1 MAQQIINLG
10 TSANAGDGD
19 DLRSAMD
26 KTNDNFTEVYTAG
39 PVGSNITITNNSIS
53 STNTN
58 GNITLATDGTGV
70 IQIANDIVPDVNN
83 IRWIGTANNR
93 PRGIYVGSAGI
104 IADGPINVPD
114 FANATVR
121 DSTITTPVQ
130 GMLVVTANVY
140 QGYIGSAWTALAGSD
155 GISAVADDTSPQLGG
170 NLSLASFNIDGTG
183 SINITGAVTASA
195 NVTGAYII
203 GNGSQLTGVV
213 ASSVAAAN
221 VSGLANI
228 ATTGAYADLSG
239 TPTIPSAT
247 SNLTNDSGFI
257 DLANLS
263 VTTNAASGDGSLSY
277 DNSTGV
283 FTFTPADAGLADY
296 GDANVATFLGSNFGS
311 NTIVTTGNITANN
324 FIGEV
329 TGNVS
334 GSAATATSATTATT
348 AGTVTTAAQPNITS
362 VGTLTSVTVT
372 GNVSGGNVLASANV
386 IATGNVS
393 GTYILGDG
401 SQLTNIPN
409 GVTGNNTEIQY
420 NNSGTLGADAQFT
433 FDSTGGKELV
443 IGAGGGTIQTNNFVG
458 ADSVAAPM
466 LIQSDD
472 GAGSKVTHVSF
483 TNASGNITTSFSGI
497 VNSTGNITAPNF
509 IGEVTGNVSG
519 SAATATTATSATT
532 AGTVTTAAQPNI
544 TSVGTLTSV
553 TVTGNVDSGN
563 VNATLIGD
571 VTGNVSGEVT
581 GNVSGSAATATT
593 AGTVTTAAQPNI
605 TSVGTLTS
613 VTVTGNVAGGNLT
626 TGGQVTATGN
636 ITGGNLIATGNI
648 VGTTNGFDIGYLEI
662 PQVTLSANTTPAL
675 TDSGKHFYSTT
686 AGNLSITIPSNSNV
700 AFPIGSAATI
710 VVEAAGNVI
719 IDKESGVSL
728 YLAGNSTDAGRV
740 VSTYGMATV
749 MKVATNVWF
758 ISGSGVA

>member
-83 IRWIGTANNR
+83 LRWIGTANNR
-93 PRGIYVGSAGI
+93 PMGIYVGSAGL
-104 IADGPINVPD
+104 IADGPINVPN

-121 DSTITTPVQ
+121 DNTITTPVQ
-130 GMLVVTANVY
+130 GMIVVTANVY

-203 GNGSQLTGVV
+203 GDGSQLTGVV

-311 NTIVTTGNITANN
+311 NVIVTTGNITANN

-362 VGTLTSVTVT
+362 VGTLSSVTVT
-372 GNVSGGNVLASANV
+372 GNVSAGNVDGTRANFTNLA
-386 IATGNVS
+386 
-393 GTYILGDG
+393 GTLETA
-401 SQLTNIPN
+401 SQTNITS
-409 GVTGNNTEIQY
+409 V
-420 NNSGTLGADAQFT
+420 GTLG
-433 FDSTGGKELV
+433 SL
-443 IGAGGGTIQTNNFVG
+443 
-458 ADSVAAPM
+458 SV
-466 LIQSDD
+466 
-472 GAGSKVTHVSF
+472 
-483 TNASGNITTSFSGI
+483 
-497 VNSTGNITAPNF
+497 TGNITAGNV
-509 IGEVTGNVSG
+509 IATIVGDVTGNVSG
-519 SAATATTATSATT
+519 SAATATSATTATT

-553 TVTGNVDSGN
+553 TVTGNVDAGN

-571 VTGNVSGEVT
+571 VT

-626 TGGQVTATGN
+626 TAGQVVATGN
-636 ITGGNLIATGNI
+636 VTGANFIGDVPGYVESDTTGITGADQVTNMVSLTQAEYDAITPNASTVYII
-648 VGTTNGFDIGYLEI
+648 VG
-662 PQVTLSANTTPAL
+662 
-675 TDSGKHFYSTT
+675 
-686 AGNLSITIPSNSNV
+686 
-700 AFPIGSAATI
+700 
-710 VVEAAGNVI
+710 
-719 IDKESGVSL
+719 
-728 YLAGNSTDAGRV
+728 
-740 VSTYGMATV
+740 
-749 MKVATNVWF
+749 
-758 ISGSGVA
+758 

>member
-83 IRWIGTANNR
+83 LRWIGTANNR
-93 PRGIYVGSAGI
+93 PMGIYVGSAGL
-104 IADGPINVPD
+104 IADGPINVPN

-121 DSTITTPVQ
+121 DNTITTPVQ
-130 GMLVVTANVY
+130 GMIVVTANVY

-203 GNGSQLTGVV
+203 GDGSQLTGVV

-239 TPTIPSAT
+239 TPTIPTAT

-311 NTIVTTGNITANN
+311 NVIVTTGNITANN

-362 VGTLTSVTVT
+362 VGTLSSVTVT
-372 GNVSGGNVLASANV
+372 GNVSAGNVDGTRANFTNLA
-386 IATGNVS
+386 
-393 GTYILGDG
+393 GTLETA
-401 SQLTNIPN
+401 SQTNITS
-409 GVTGNNTEIQY
+409 V
-420 NNSGTLGADAQFT
+420 GTLG
-433 FDSTGGKELV
+433 SL
-443 IGAGGGTIQTNNFVG
+443 
-458 ADSVAAPM
+458 SV
-466 LIQSDD
+466 
-472 GAGSKVTHVSF
+472 
-483 TNASGNITTSFSGI
+483 
-497 VNSTGNITAPNF
+497 TGNITAGNV
-509 IGEVTGNVSG
+509 IATIVGDVTGNVSG
-519 SAATATTATSATT
+519 SAATATSATTATT

-553 TVTGNVDSGN
+553 TVTGNVDAGNVNATLIGDVTGNVSGSAATATTAGTVTTAAQPNITSVGTLTSVTVTGNVDAGN

-636 ITGGNLIATGNI
+636 ITGGNIIATGNI

-740 VSTYGMATV
+740 VSTYGMATI
-749 MKVATNVWF
+749 MKVATNTWF

>member
-83 IRWIGTANNR
+83 LRWIGTANNR
-93 PRGIYVGSAGI
+93 PMGIYVGSAGL
-104 IADGPINVPD
+104 IADGPINVPN

-121 DSTITTPVQ
+121 DNTITTPVQ
-130 GMLVVTANVY
+130 GMIVVTANVY

-203 GNGSQLTGVV
+203 GDGSQLTGVV

-239 TPTIPSAT
+239 TPTIPTAT

-311 NTIVTTGNITANN
+311 NAIVTTGNITASN
-324 FIGEV
+324 FIGEVTGNVSGSAATATSATTAGTVTTAAQPNITSVGTLSSVTVTGNVSAGNVDGTRANFTNLAGTLETASQTNITSVGTLGSLSVTGNITAGNVIATIVGDV

-372 GNVSGGNVLASANV
+372 GNV
-386 IATGNVS
+386 
-393 GTYILGDG
+393 
-401 SQLTNIPN
+401 
-409 GVTGNNTEIQY
+409 
-420 NNSGTLGADAQFT
+420 DA
-433 FDSTGGKELV
+433 
-443 IGAGGGTIQTNNFVG
+443 
-458 ADSVAAPM
+458 
-466 LIQSDD
+466 
-472 GAGSKVTHVSF
+472 
-483 TNASGNITTSFSGI
+483 
-497 VNSTGNITAPNF
+497 
-509 IGEVTGNVSG
+509 
-519 SAATATTATSATT
+519 
-532 AGTVTTAAQPNI
+532 
-544 TSVGTLTSV
+544 
-553 TVTGNVDSGN
+553 GN

-571 VTGNVSGEVT
+571 VT

-626 TGGQVTATGN
+626 TAGQVVATGN
-636 ITGGNLIATGNI
+636 VTGANFIGDVPGYVESDTTGITGADQVTNMVSLTQAEYDAITPNASTVYII
-648 VGTTNGFDIGYLEI
+648 VG
-662 PQVTLSANTTPAL
+662 
-675 TDSGKHFYSTT
+675 
-686 AGNLSITIPSNSNV
+686 
-700 AFPIGSAATI
+700 
-710 VVEAAGNVI
+710 
-719 IDKESGVSL
+719 
-728 YLAGNSTDAGRV
+728 
-740 VSTYGMATV
+740 
-749 MKVATNVWF
+749 
-758 ISGSGVA
+758 

>member
-83 IRWIGTANNR
+83 LRWIGTANNR
-93 PRGIYVGSAGI
+93 PMGIYVGSAGL
-104 IADGPINVPD
+104 IADGPINVPN

-121 DSTITTPVQ
+121 DNTITTPVQ
-130 GMLVVTANVY
+130 GMIVVTANVY

-203 GNGSQLTGVV
+203 GDGSQLTGVV

-239 TPTIPSAT
+239 TPTIPTAT

-311 NTIVTTGNITANN
+311 NVIVTTGNITANN

-362 VGTLTSVTVT
+362 VGTLSSVTVT
-372 GNVSGGNVLASANV
+372 GNVSAGNVDGTRANFTNLA
-386 IATGNVS
+386 
-393 GTYILGDG
+393 GTLETA
-401 SQLTNIPN
+401 SQTNITS
-409 GVTGNNTEIQY
+409 V
-420 NNSGTLGADAQFT
+420 GTLG
-433 FDSTGGKELV
+433 SL
-443 IGAGGGTIQTNNFVG
+443 
-458 ADSVAAPM
+458 SV
-466 LIQSDD
+466 
-472 GAGSKVTHVSF
+472 
-483 TNASGNITTSFSGI
+483 
-497 VNSTGNITAPNF
+497 TGNITAGNV
-509 IGEVTGNVSG
+509 IATIVGDVTGNVSG
-519 SAATATTATSATT
+519 SAATATSATTATT

-553 TVTGNVDSGN
+553 TVTGNVDAGN

-571 VTGNVSGEVT
+571 VT

-626 TGGQVTATGN
+626 TAGQVVATGN
-636 ITGGNLIATGNI
+636 VTGANFIGDVPGYVESDTTGITGADQVTNMVSLTQAEYDAITPNASTVYII
-648 VGTTNGFDIGYLEI
+648 VG
-662 PQVTLSANTTPAL
+662 
-675 TDSGKHFYSTT
+675 
-686 AGNLSITIPSNSNV
+686 
-700 AFPIGSAATI
+700 
-710 VVEAAGNVI
+710 
-719 IDKESGVSL
+719 
-728 YLAGNSTDAGRV
+728 
-740 VSTYGMATV
+740 
-749 MKVATNVWF
+749 
-758 ISGSGVA
+758 

>member
-83 IRWIGTANNR
+83 LRWIGTANNR
-93 PRGIYVGSAGI
+93 PMGIYVGSAGL

-130 GMLVVTANVY
+130 GMIVVTANIY
-140 QGYIGSAWTALAGSD
+140 QGYIGSAWLALAGSA

-203 GNGSQLTGVV
+203 GDGSQLTGVV

-239 TPTIPSAT
+239 TPTIPTAT

-311 NTIVTTGNITANN
+311 NVIVTTGNITAN
-324 FIGEV
+324 
-329 TGNVS
+329 
-334 GSAATATSATTATT
+334 
-348 AGTVTTAAQPNITS
+348 
-362 VGTLTSVTVT
+362 
-372 GNVSGGNVLASANV
+372 
-386 IATGNVS
+386 
-393 GTYILGDG
+393 
-401 SQLTNIPN
+401 
-409 GVTGNNTEIQY
+409 
-420 NNSGTLGADAQFT
+420 
-433 FDSTGGKELV
+433 
-443 IGAGGGTIQTNNFVG
+443 
-458 ADSVAAPM
+458 
-466 LIQSDD
+466 
-472 GAGSKVTHVSF
+472 
-483 TNASGNITTSFSGI
+483 
-497 VNSTGNITAPNF
+497 NF

-553 TVTGNVDSGN
+553 TVTGNVDAGN
-563 VNATLIGD
+563 VNATLIGE
-571 VTGNVSGEVT
+571 VTGNVSGTAATVTTAAQPNITSVGTLSSVTVTGNVSAGNVNATIVGDVTGNLTGEVT

-636 ITGGNLIATGNI
+636 ITGGNIIATGNI

-740 VSTYGMATV
+740 VSTYGMATI
-749 MKVATNVWF
+749 MKVATNTWF

>member
-39 PVGSNITITNNSIS
+39 PVGSNISITNNSIS

-83 IRWIGTANNR
+83 LRWIGTANNR
-93 PRGIYVGSAGI
+93 PMGIYVGSAGL
-104 IADGPINVPD
+104 IADGPINVPN

-121 DSTITTPVQ
+121 DNTITTPVQ
-130 GMLVVTANVY
+130 GMIVVTANVY

-203 GNGSQLTGVV
+203 GDGSQLTGVV

-239 TPTIPSAT
+239 TPTIPTAT

-311 NTIVTTGNITANN
+311 NVIVTTGNITANN

-362 VGTLTSVTVT
+362 VGTLSSVTVT
-372 GNVSGGNVLASANV
+372 GNVSAGNVDGTRANFTNLA
-386 IATGNVS
+386 
-393 GTYILGDG
+393 GTLETA
-401 SQLTNIPN
+401 SQTNITS
-409 GVTGNNTEIQY
+409 V
-420 NNSGTLGADAQFT
+420 GTLG
-433 FDSTGGKELV
+433 SL
-443 IGAGGGTIQTNNFVG
+443 
-458 ADSVAAPM
+458 SV
-466 LIQSDD
+466 
-472 GAGSKVTHVSF
+472 
-483 TNASGNITTSFSGI
+483 
-497 VNSTGNITAPNF
+497 TGNITAGNV
-509 IGEVTGNVSG
+509 IATIVGDVTGNVSG
-519 SAATATTATSATT
+519 SAATATSATTATT

-553 TVTGNVDSGN
+553 TVTGNVDAGNVNATLIGDVTGNVSGSAATATTAGTVTTAAQPNITSVGTLTSVTVTGNVDAGN

-636 ITGGNLIATGNI
+636 ITGGNIIATGNI

-740 VSTYGMATV
+740 VSTYGMATI
-749 MKVATNVWF
+749 MKVATNTWF

>member
-70 IQIANDIVPDVNN
+70 IQIANNIVPDVNN
-83 IRWIGTANNR
+83 LRWIGTANNR
-93 PRGIYVGSAGI
+93 PMGIYVGSAGL
-104 IADGPINVPD
+104 IADGPINVPN

-130 GMLVVTANVY
+130 GMIVVTANVY
-140 QGYIGSAWTALAGSD
+140 QGYIGSAWTALAGSA

-203 GNGSQLTGVV
+203 GDGSQLTGVV

-247 SNLTNDSGFI
+247 SDLTNDSGFI

-311 NTIVTTGNITANN
+311 NVIVTTGNITANN

-362 VGTLTSVTVT
+362 VGTLSSVTVT
-372 GNVSGGNVLASANV
+372 GNVSAGNVDGTRANFTNLA
-386 IATGNVS
+386 
-393 GTYILGDG
+393 GTLETA
-401 SQLTNIPN
+401 SQTNITS
-409 GVTGNNTEIQY
+409 V
-420 NNSGTLGADAQFT
+420 GTLG
-433 FDSTGGKELV
+433 SL
-443 IGAGGGTIQTNNFVG
+443 
-458 ADSVAAPM
+458 SV
-466 LIQSDD
+466 
-472 GAGSKVTHVSF
+472 
-483 TNASGNITTSFSGI
+483 
-497 VNSTGNITAPNF
+497 TGNITAGNV
-509 IGEVTGNVSG
+509 IATIVGDVTGNVSG
-519 SAATATTATSATT
+519 SAATATSATTATT

-553 TVTGNVDSGN
+553 TVTGNVDAGN

-571 VTGNVSGEVT
+571 VT

-626 TGGQVTATGN
+626 TAGQVVATGN
-636 ITGGNLIATGNI
+636 VTGANFIGDVPGYVESDTTGITGADQVTNMVSLTQAEYDAITPNASTVYII
-648 VGTTNGFDIGYLEI
+648 VG
-662 PQVTLSANTTPAL
+662 
-675 TDSGKHFYSTT
+675 
-686 AGNLSITIPSNSNV
+686 
-700 AFPIGSAATI
+700 
-710 VVEAAGNVI
+710 
-719 IDKESGVSL
+719 
-728 YLAGNSTDAGRV
+728 
-740 VSTYGMATV
+740 
-749 MKVATNVWF
+749 
-758 ISGSGVA
+758 

>member
-83 IRWIGTANNR
+83 LRWIGTANNR
-93 PRGIYVGSAGI
+93 PMGIYVGSAGL
-104 IADGPINVPD
+104 IADGPINVPN

-121 DSTITTPVQ
+121 DNTITTPVQ
-130 GMLVVTANVY
+130 GMIVVTANVY
-140 QGYIGSAWTALAGSD
+140 QGYIGSAWTALAGSA

-170 NLSLASFNIDGTG
+170 NLSLASFNINGTG
-183 SINITGAVTASA
+183 DINITGSVTASG

-203 GNGSQLTGVV
+203 GNGSQLTDVV

-221 VSGLANI
+221 VSGLANV

-247 SNLTNDSGFI
+247 SDLTNDSGFI

-311 NTIVTTGNITANN
+311 NVIVTTGNITANN

-372 GNVSGGNVLASANV
+372 GNVAGDNFIGN
-386 IATGNVS
+386 
-393 GTYILGDG
+393 
-401 SQLTNIPN
+401 
-409 GVTGNNTEIQY
+409 VTGNLT
-420 NNSGTLGADAQFT
+420 GT
-433 FDSTGGKELV
+433 
-443 IGAGGGTIQTNNFVG
+443 
-458 ADSVAAPM
+458 
-466 LIQSDD
+466 
-472 GAGSKVTHVSF
+472 
-483 TNASGNITTSFSGI
+483 ASS
-497 VNSTGNITAPNF
+497 
-509 IGEVTGNVSG
+509 
-519 SAATATTATSATT
+519 ATTATSAGL
-532 AGTVTTAAQPNI
+532 ASAISI
-544 TSVGTLTSV
+544 TSTTGTDQEFPVLFAS
-553 TVTGNVDSGN
+553 NSGN
-563 VNATLIGD
+563 HTPRVDPTKLTFNPSSDTLSVNSAT
-571 VTGNVSGEVT
+571 
-581 GNVSGSAATATT
+581 
-593 AGTVTTAAQPNI
+593 I
-605 TSVGTLTS
+605 TSTKIGQWDTAYS
-613 VTVTGNVAGGNLT
+613 WGNHASAGYVESDT
-626 TGGQVTATGN
+626 TGITGADQVT
-636 ITGGNLIATGNI
+636 NI
-648 VGTTNGFDIGYLEI
+648 VSLTQAEYDAI
-662 PQVTLSANTTPAL
+662 TPNA
-675 TDSGKHFYSTT
+675 ST
-686 AGNLSITIPSNSNV
+686 V
-700 AFPIGSAATI
+700 YFI
-710 VVEAAGNVI
+710 VG
-719 IDKESGVSL
+719 
-728 YLAGNSTDAGRV
+728 
-740 VSTYGMATV
+740 
-749 MKVATNVWF
+749 
-758 ISGSGVA
+758 

>member
-83 IRWIGTANNR
+83 LRWIGTANNR
-93 PRGIYVGSAGI
+93 PMGIYVGSAGL
-104 IADGPINVPD
+104 IADGPINVPN

-130 GMLVVTANVY
+130 GMIVVTANVY

-183 SINITGAVTASA
+183 SINIIGAVTASA

-203 GNGSQLTGVV
+203 GDGSQLTGVV

-311 NTIVTTGNITANN
+311 NVIVTTGNITANN

-362 VGTLTSVTVT
+362 VGTLSSVTVT
-372 GNVSGGNVLASANV
+372 GNVSAGNVDGTRANFTNLA
-386 IATGNVS
+386 
-393 GTYILGDG
+393 GTLETA
-401 SQLTNIPN
+401 SQTNITS
-409 GVTGNNTEIQY
+409 V
-420 NNSGTLGADAQFT
+420 GTLG
-433 FDSTGGKELV
+433 SL
-443 IGAGGGTIQTNNFVG
+443 
-458 ADSVAAPM
+458 SV
-466 LIQSDD
+466 
-472 GAGSKVTHVSF
+472 
-483 TNASGNITTSFSGI
+483 
-497 VNSTGNITAPNF
+497 TGNITAGNV
-509 IGEVTGNVSG
+509 IATIVGDVTGNVSG
-519 SAATATTATSATT
+519 SAATATSAT
-532 AGTVTTAAQPNI
+532 
-544 TSVGTLTSV
+544 
-553 TVTGNVDSGN
+553 
-563 VNATLIGD
+563 
-571 VTGNVSGEVT
+571 
-581 GNVSGSAATATT
+581 TATT

-626 TGGQVTATGN
+626 TAGQVVATGN
-636 ITGGNLIATGNI
+636 VTGANFIGDVPGYVESDTTGITGADQVTNMVSLTQAEYDAITPNASTVYII
-648 VGTTNGFDIGYLEI
+648 VG
-662 PQVTLSANTTPAL
+662 
-675 TDSGKHFYSTT
+675 
-686 AGNLSITIPSNSNV
+686 
-700 AFPIGSAATI
+700 
-710 VVEAAGNVI
+710 
-719 IDKESGVSL
+719 
-728 YLAGNSTDAGRV
+728 
-740 VSTYGMATV
+740 
-749 MKVATNVWF
+749 
-758 ISGSGVA
+758 

>member
-83 IRWIGTANNR
+83 LRWIGTANNR
-93 PRGIYVGSAGI
+93 PMGIYVGSAGL
-104 IADGPINVPD
+104 IADGPINVPN

-130 GMLVVTANVY
+130 GMIVVTANVY

-203 GNGSQLTGVV
+203 GDGSQLTGVV

-311 NTIVTTGNITANN
+311 NVIVTTGNITANN

-362 VGTLTSVTVT
+362 VGTLSSVTVT
-372 GNVSGGNVLASANV
+372 GNVSAGNVDGTRANFTNLA
-386 IATGNVS
+386 
-393 GTYILGDG
+393 GTLETA
-401 SQLTNIPN
+401 SQTNITS
-409 GVTGNNTEIQY
+409 V
-420 NNSGTLGADAQFT
+420 GTLG
-433 FDSTGGKELV
+433 SL
-443 IGAGGGTIQTNNFVG
+443 
-458 ADSVAAPM
+458 SV
-466 LIQSDD
+466 
-472 GAGSKVTHVSF
+472 
-483 TNASGNITTSFSGI
+483 
-497 VNSTGNITAPNF
+497 TGNITAGNV
-509 IGEVTGNVSG
+509 IATIVGDVTGNVSG
-519 SAATATTATSATT
+519 SAATATSAT
-532 AGTVTTAAQPNI
+532 
-544 TSVGTLTSV
+544 
-553 TVTGNVDSGN
+553 
-563 VNATLIGD
+563 
-571 VTGNVSGEVT
+571 
-581 GNVSGSAATATT
+581 TATT

-626 TGGQVTATGN
+626 TAGQVVATGN
-636 ITGGNLIATGNI
+636 VTGANFIGDVPGYVESDTTGITGADQVTNMVSLTQAEYDAITPNASTVYII
-648 VGTTNGFDIGYLEI
+648 VG
-662 PQVTLSANTTPAL
+662 
-675 TDSGKHFYSTT
+675 
-686 AGNLSITIPSNSNV
+686 
-700 AFPIGSAATI
+700 
-710 VVEAAGNVI
+710 
-719 IDKESGVSL
+719 
-728 YLAGNSTDAGRV
+728 
-740 VSTYGMATV
+740 
-749 MKVATNVWF
+749 
-758 ISGSGVA
+758 

>member
-83 IRWIGTANNR
+83 LRWIGTANNR
-93 PRGIYVGSAGI
+93 PMGIYVGSAGL
-104 IADGPINVPD
+104 IADGPINVPN

-121 DSTITTPVQ
+121 DNTITTPVQ
-130 GMLVVTANVY
+130 GMIVVTANVY

-203 GNGSQLTGVV
+203 GDGSQLTGVV

-239 TPTIPSAT
+239 TPTIPTAT

-311 NTIVTTGNITANN
+311 NAIVTTGNITASN
-324 FIGEV
+324 FIGEVTGNVSGSAATATSATTAGTVTTAAQPNITSVGTLSSVTVTGNVSAGNVDGTRANFTNLAGTLETASQTNITSVGTLGSLSVTGNITAGNVIATIVGDV

-372 GNVSGGNVLASANV
+372 GNV
-386 IATGNVS
+386 
-393 GTYILGDG
+393 
-401 SQLTNIPN
+401 
-409 GVTGNNTEIQY
+409 
-420 NNSGTLGADAQFT
+420 DA
-433 FDSTGGKELV
+433 
-443 IGAGGGTIQTNNFVG
+443 
-458 ADSVAAPM
+458 
-466 LIQSDD
+466 
-472 GAGSKVTHVSF
+472 
-483 TNASGNITTSFSGI
+483 
-497 VNSTGNITAPNF
+497 
-509 IGEVTGNVSG
+509 
-519 SAATATTATSATT
+519 
-532 AGTVTTAAQPNI
+532 
-544 TSVGTLTSV
+544 
-553 TVTGNVDSGN
+553 GN

-571 VTGNVSGEVT
+571 VTGNI
-581 GNVSGSAATATT
+581 SGSAATATT

-626 TGGQVTATGN
+626 TAGQVVATGN
-636 ITGGNLIATGNI
+636 VTGANFIGDVPGYVESDTTGITGADQVTNMVSLTQAEYDAITPNASTVYII
-648 VGTTNGFDIGYLEI
+648 VG
-662 PQVTLSANTTPAL
+662 
-675 TDSGKHFYSTT
+675 
-686 AGNLSITIPSNSNV
+686 
-700 AFPIGSAATI
+700 
-710 VVEAAGNVI
+710 
-719 IDKESGVSL
+719 
-728 YLAGNSTDAGRV
+728 
-740 VSTYGMATV
+740 
-749 MKVATNVWF
+749 
-758 ISGSGVA
+758 